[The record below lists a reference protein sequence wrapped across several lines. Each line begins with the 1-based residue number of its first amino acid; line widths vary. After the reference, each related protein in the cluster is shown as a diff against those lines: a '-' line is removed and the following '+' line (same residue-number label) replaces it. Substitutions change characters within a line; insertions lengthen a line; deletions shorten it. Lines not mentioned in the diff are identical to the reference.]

1 MANLN
6 EVRLMGRLTRDP
18 EQRSTAGGTY
28 IASFG
33 LASSRKYKQDGVQKE
48 ETLFIDIV
56 SFGRTAE
63 IVADYAKKGH
73 LIFVGGRLKLDTWQD
88 KNTGQNRQK
97 ISVVA
102 ENIQLLEK
110 RDTTTSSTMRNDQ
123 SFAQSWNPPT
133 NTDRAWGDDDNEDPP
148 F

>member
-1 MANLN
+1 MGNLN

-28 IASFG
+28 ISSFG

-56 SFGRTAE
+56 AFGRTAE
-63 IVADYAKKGH
+63 IVADYTKKGH
-73 LIFVGGRLKLDTWQD
+73 LVYIGGRLKLDTWQD
-88 KNTGQNRQK
+88 KNTGQNRSK

-102 ENIQLLEK
+102 ENVQLLEK
-110 RDTTTSSTMRNDQ
+110 RDTAMSSTMQNDKN
-123 SFAQSWNPPT
+123 FAKIWNPPT
-133 NTDRAWGDDDNEDPP
+133 SNVPAWEDDNEDPP